1 MGDQWATDRVDVDPA
16 GFPAVLVAALFV
28 EVAEWG
34 AADGAAGAGFLAE
47 AFDDFAGEVTGVEL
61 GDGAHD
67 AVQQDAAGGLVD
79 VLGGGD
85 QTDAGLVEGPVDL
98 HVVGAVAG
106 QAVEFVDDDVV
117 NVTGILEVAEHLLQL
132 RAVGAAG
139 GLAAIDLFQAEVTAE
154 SRPCSARVRE
164 DDEEQK
170 GLPIGKEKHI
180 ANIVVS

>member
-1 MGDQWATDRVDVDPA
+1 MQQQPA
-16 GFPAVLVAALFV
+16 G
-28 EVAEWG
+28 
-34 AADGAAGAGFLAE
+34 
-47 AFDDFAGEVTGVEL
+47 T
-61 GDGAHD
+61 
-67 AVQQDAAGGLVD
+67 LVD

-85 QTDAGLVEGPVDL
+85 QADAQLVEASSQGG
-98 HVVGAVAG
+98 VVVAVAH
-106 QAVEFVDDDVV
+106 QAVELVDDDVV

>member
-1 MGDQWATDRVDVDPA
+1 MPV
-16 GFPAVLVAALFV
+16 
-28 EVAEWG
+28 G
-34 AADGAAGAGFLAE
+34 AAVPGLLAH
-47 AFDDFAGEVTGVEL
+47 ALDDLIGQVPAVEL

-98 HVVGAVAG
+98 HVVGAVTG
-106 QAVEFVDDDVV
+106 QAVELVDDDVV

-154 SRPCSARVRE
+154 RPCSARVRE

>member
-1 MGDQWATDRVDVDPA
+1 M
-16 GFPAVLVAALFV
+16 
-28 EVAEWG
+28 
-34 AADGAAGAGFLAE
+34 
-47 AFDDFAGEVTGVEL
+47 
-61 GDGAHD
+61 
-67 AVQQDAAGGLVD
+67 QQDTAGGLVD

-106 QAVEFVDDDVV
+106 QAVELVDDDVV

>member
-1 MGDQWATDRVDVDPA
+1 MRKFLAEKFRQILIVAFQINVKFIYPPFALIICSLKCDDVEC
-16 GFPAVLVAALFV
+16 V
-28 EVAEWG
+28 EVANFIYIG
-34 AADGAAGAGFLAE
+34 HQA
-47 AFDDFAGEVTGVEL
+47 
-61 GDGAHD
+61 
-67 AVQQDAAGGLVD
+67 
-79 VLGGGD
+79 
-85 QTDAGLVEGPVDL
+85 DAGLVEGPVDL

-106 QAVEFVDDDVV
+106 QAVELVDDDVV
-117 NVTGILEVAEHLLQL
+117 NVTGVLEVAEHPLQL